1 MQRGSELTSHVCGL
15 GAILIIVEEG
25 NQLIDSGVLRIGI
38 SRDCC

>member
-25 NQLIDSGVLRIGI
+25 KQLTDSGGI
-38 SRDCC
+38 ENWYKS